1 MPAAGSGRV
10 SLSAMNRDHQLL
22 CSSDDWAVYL
32 RTELVPW
39 GLDGVPLGGR
49 VLELGG
55 GYGASTAYL
64 VERSGDLTVLEA
76 DKELADGLTDRF
88 PGTLVIWG
96 DATAIAAAA
105 GTFDAVVCF
114 TMLHHVD
121 TAAAQDRLFAEAAR
135 VLRARVA
142 SSPARTAST
151 RSVSVRCTAATSASP
166 STRRVRRIGCARP
179 ASSTLRPSG
188 ASTRS
193 VSGRRADHAAP

>member
-135 VLRARVA
+135 VLRPGGVFAGTDSFDSERFRSLHEGDICEPVDPEGA
-142 SSPARTAST
+142 PDRLRAAGFLDATAERGEHAFRFRAT
-151 RSVSVRCTAATSASP
+151 R
-166 STRRVRRIGCARP
+166 
-179 ASSTLRPSG
+179 
-188 ASTRS
+188 
-193 VSGRRADHAAP
+193 